1 MKVKTFVDNSFDKN
15 SSDPIFLASSIFRPL
30 ISAPR
35 IISKKKTSDV
45 VVINQSKENQPPLII
60 KAAPVKSAAKKAI
73 QRVSQGGGKG
83 LFTCKVCE
91 KSFVDMRTFSL
102 HLETHSAQKLAEN
115 YVQSNPRNPGILK
128 ANGGSQLNL
137 GKLTKGGKATFTCPH
152 CSTAFTDKVIYDRYT
167 HSLQHYVRN

>member
-1 MKVKTFVDNSFDKN
+1 M
-15 SSDPIFLASSIFRPL
+15 
-30 ISAPR
+30 
-35 IISKKKTSDV
+35 

-73 QRVSQGGGKG
+73 QRVSHGGGKG

-102 HLETHSAQKLAEN
+102 HLETHSAQQLAEN

-128 ANGGSQLNL
+128 ANGGSQLIL

-152 CSTAFTDKVIYDRYT
+152 CSTAFTDKVIFDRYT
-167 HSLQHYVRN
+167 HYSIMSEIDFLGGTLEKLLMGFRKFLTSCSFLRNLHTLTQ

>member
-1 MKVKTFVDNSFDKN
+1 M
-15 SSDPIFLASSIFRPL
+15 
-30 ISAPR
+30 
-35 IISKKKTSDV
+35 
-45 VVINQSKENQPPLII
+45 NQSKENQPPLII
-60 KAAPVKSAAKKAI
+60 KAAPVKSAEKKAI
-73 QRVSQGGGKG
+73 QRVSQGGKR

-102 HLETHSAQKLAEN
+102 HLETHSAQQLAEN

-128 ANGGSQLNL
+128 ANGGSQLIL

-167 HSLQHYVRN
+167 HYSIMSEIDFFEKIKEKQEKL